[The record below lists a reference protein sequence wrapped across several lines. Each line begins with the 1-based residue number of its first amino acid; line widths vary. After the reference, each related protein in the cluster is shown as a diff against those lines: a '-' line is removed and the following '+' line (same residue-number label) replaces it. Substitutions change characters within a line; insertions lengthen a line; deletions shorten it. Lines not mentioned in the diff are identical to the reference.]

1 MSKIGNFLVGAGA
14 GLGAAAAQLGS
25 KYIDDE
31 IARNRAQALAD
42 IQHQTMVRGEEYLQS
57 PEVQGRRQSN
67 ERSALEMRSE
77 QSLAAEV
84 AKTNNK
90 DLRQAKIDERVGYL
104 QGTTQAEIDAKNA
117 VTEGTAGVELDK
129 ERMRAKVM
137 TPLEI
142 ERARGVADAQWGAR
156 AQYDERLEGKT
167 GAGAGKAAKMSE
179 AGKLQLQDINKQ
191 DEALQKAV
199 NDGVAGGTLKQDP
212 KDPAWQHFT
221 RQKQALQVQKMR
233 VFARE
238 GLLDGADDAATLI
251 AGGATPQDLDAS
263 MKQAQLIGGNYASE
277 FGAAVQEHA
286 AKAKPQRAA
295 PTGAPAAATPAPA
308 SVIEQRRAERQPAP
322 AGSPQAKWDARQQE
336 LRAQAEAKDAGSK
349 AQMDSARQAFDTDA
363 KAMDPVDL
371 LRKYGTPSSRAA
383 LDLTRLARLNQIERT
398 IR

>member
-57 PEVQGRRQSN
+57 SEVQGRRQAN
-67 ERSALEMRSE
+67 ERSGLEMRSE
-77 QSLAAEV
+77 QALAADV
-84 AKTNNK
+84 ARAGNK

-104 QGTTQAEIDAKNA
+104 QGTTKAEIEAKNS

-137 TPLEI
+137 MPLEI
-142 ERARGVADAQWGAR
+142 KRARGVADAQWDAR

-263 MKQAQLIGGNYASE
+263 VKQAQLIGGDYASE
-277 FGAAVQEHA
+277 FMAAV
-286 AKAKPQRAA
+286 KARNA
-295 PTGAPAAATPAPA
+295 PRSKGEAILRDAAATDTKDFVVDIGGRRVAYGDAKLPEESGGGKAGAP
-308 SVIEQRRAERQPAP
+308 EEGGNLLTQ
-322 AGSPQAKWDARQQE
+322 ARQWLVDTGRDYDNPE
-336 LRAQAEAKDAGSK
+336 GK
-349 AQMDSARQAFDTDA
+349 A
-363 KAMDPVDL
+363 L
-371 LRKYGTPSSRAA
+371 LRKRVAESKNGGQP
-383 LDLTRLARLNQIERT
+383 LTRVERLRAGQLGLI
-398 IR
+398 